1 MFVQTVIFSILFLES
16 KWELKPFNSLILSMG
31 EIFIAMPGISQLS
44 SKGQMDK
51 VVSRLQIY
59 LFVSLS
65 VSVSKKHLVVSQ
77 ISVDDAFLSIQGP
90 SVGYLSV
97 LNQKWEKAWKAGSW
111 LAPTS
116 ASQNDQT
123 FHMPCMEKIQGIS
136 SITVKS
142 SFCSSDSCSIFG
154 SI

>member
-97 LNQKWEKAWKAGSW
+97 LNQKWEKAWKAG
-111 LAPTS
+111 
-116 ASQNDQT
+116 
-123 FHMPCMEKIQGIS
+123 
-136 SITVKS
+136 
-142 SFCSSDSCSIFG
+142 
-154 SI
+154 